1 MFDSAPA
8 LLALLSF
15 LLFSWLENASTSS
28 DLLRLLEQHEIVR
41 DYIAD
46 VEIND
51 PVHQIEAD
59 EAYREHDAGILVDV
73 RRRDAC
79 LRNVKVT

>member
-8 LLALLSF
+8 LFVSSLLLSWF
-15 LLFSWLENASTSS
+15 EAPRRRRLLG
-28 DLLRLLEQHEIVR
+28 LLEQHEIVR
-41 DYIAD
+41 NYVAD

-59 EAYREHDAGILVDV
+59 EAYWEHDAGILVDV

-79 LRNVKVT
+79 LRNVKTT